1 MAYGYGFDFPTQP
14 MPDTLCS
21 PEGDEGTQDQHSQYA
36 NDHEDPDGL
45 LDAMRGLDDGGTD
58 DESMYESVTITPLCH
73 SDLLCHSGRPSQTK
87 FVKFS
92 DELHRCDNPNSSSSM
107 GSSSAKANDPMPM
120 DAPKTFKA
128 NDLMPMEPPK
138 FVKLSDE
145 LKRCDNPNS
154 SSSMRMRSSSA
165 SANDLMTMDPPKTF
179 KDRVDPPRFRIE
191 DMTFKATNDLTPAN
205 PQPKTVKAKELKIAQ
220 PTAFKSAPDKKK
232 KVLNALKKHI
242 SID

>member
-1 MAYGYGFDFPTQP
+1 
-14 MPDTLCS
+14 
-21 PEGDEGTQDQHSQYA
+21 
-36 NDHEDPDGL
+36 
-45 LDAMRGLDDGGTD
+45 MRGLDVGGTE

-73 SDLLCHSGRPSQTK
+73 SDLLFHSGRPSQTK
-87 FVKFS
+87 LVQFS
-92 DELHRCDNPNSSSSM
+92 DELQRCDNPNSSSSM
-107 GSSSAKANDPMPM
+107 G
-120 DAPKTFKA
+120 
-128 NDLMPMEPPK
+128 
-138 FVKLSDE
+138 
-145 LKRCDNPNS
+145 
-154 SSSMRMRSSSA
+154 SSSA